1 MTPIPYL
8 SPHRPL
14 VEPNTHTPCSAQM
27 PLRQS
32 NDDSKQWT
40 PKVTTR
46 AHQVSYKTLVSVD
59 IIGAPISRSDSRRES
74 SKRISLRVR
83 PSVRPYPIIII
94 SLRVHTIRNRIKRK
108 RKGKSFPQTTST
120 HPPTHPRCCWAR
132 FNLAYCIHSLLSQ
145 RLMQLTKKKNS
156 EGDESLAINRSW
168 HCSPQPGGG
177 RRGGGL
183 FDIAINKMERRR
195 TSSSS
200 SS

>member
-1 MTPIPYL
+1 MMIASSGPPKL
-8 SPHRPL
+8 PHALTRYRIKHSFQSISSEHP
-14 VEPNTHTPCSAQM
+14 SAQAT
-27 PLRQS
+27 LGVSR
-32 NDDSKQWT
+32 
-40 PKVTTR
+40 PKGL
-46 AHQVSYKTLVSVD
+46 AYAS
-59 IIGAPISRSDSRRES
+59 
-74 SKRISLRVR
+74 VR

-200 SS
+200 SSS